1 MPNSNKGMQNF
12 KKYLTKTFHKFTNYT
27 KNQKLF
33 TLFLLVF
40 AIALI
45 VLPIAKINSTSTTQE
60 TGSELFWFIWTT
72 YFRSMIV
79 VFLSMLFLLGWN
91 MNTRFK
97 SFVVNFLWFRES
109 EPMLN
114 FIFLWV
120 IAGNFLGIMDSIS
133 MVQPLTNSASI
144 YWGWWVILFLLIIGI
159 ILSFIEVW
167 KWADKNSQRTKVV
180 TIVDEEEAPK
190 KPEWGHRMVKHLFD
204 DEDLEW

>member
-27 KNQKLF
+27 KNQRLF

>member
-40 AIALI
+40 AIALL